1 PVVIA
6 GDFNA
11 HSEGWGCS
19 PRQRDPWG
27 EAVISWAAG
36 LGLLSMNRGSTS
48 TCVRPGGQ
56 SVIDL
61 TWATPSAAGLFQEWR
76 VEAEGESLSDH
87 RYIVWTLRLNPHR

>member
-19 PRQRDPWG
+19 PRQRDPRG
-27 EAVISWAAG
+27 EALMNWAVG
-36 LGLLSMNRGSTS
+36 LEHSLINEGSIS
-48 TCVRPGGQ
+48 TCVRLKGE

-61 TWATPSAAGLFQEWR
+61 TWATPSAAQLFREWK
-76 VEAEGESLSDH
+76 VEVEGETLSDH
-87 RYIVWTLRLNPHR
+87 RYIVWALR

>member
-19 PRQRDPWG
+19 PRQRDPRG
-27 EAVISWAAG
+27 ETVIGWAAG
-36 LGLLSMNRGSTS
+36 LGLLLMSRGSTS
-48 TCVRPGGQ
+48 TCVRPGGR

-61 TWATPSAAGLFQEWR
+61 TWATPLAAGMFQEWR

-87 RYIVWTLRLNPHR
+87 RHIAWALR